1 LTTKNEM
8 GINILYFGMLAEI
21 SGQANEIWTIND
33 GLSVGDL
40 KKLIL
45 EKYPAMGEKKFKV
58 AVNQQIADDQTFVS
72 TQSEVALLPP
82 FAGG

>member
-1 LTTKNEM
+1 M

-21 SGQANEIWTIND
+21 TGQVNEIWMIKD
-33 GLSVGDL
+33 GLTVGDL

-45 EKYPAMGEKKFKV
+45 EKYPVMQEKKFKV
-58 AVNQQIADDQTFVS
+58 AVNQQIGDDQTFIS
-72 TQSEVALLPP
+72 IQSEVALLPP

>member
-1 LTTKNEM
+1 M

-21 SGQANEIWTIND
+21 TGQANEIWTIKD
-33 GLSVGDL
+33 GLTVGDL

-45 EKYPAMGEKKFKV
+45 EKYPQMRDKKFKV
-58 AVNQQIADDQTFVS
+58 AVNQQIGDDQTFIS
-72 TQSEVALLPP
+72 IQSEVALLPP

>member
-1 LTTKNEM
+1 M

-21 SGQANEIWTIND
+21 TGQANEIWMIKD
-33 GLSVGDL
+33 GLTVGDL

-45 EKYPAMGEKKFKV
+45 EKYPVMQEKKFKV
-58 AVNQQIADDQTFVS
+58 AVNQQIGDDQTFIS
-72 TQSEVALLPP
+72 IQSEVALLPP

>member
-1 LTTKNEM
+1 M

-21 SGQANEIWTIND
+21 TGQANEIWMIQD
-33 GLSVGDL
+33 GLTVGDL

-45 EKYPAMGEKKFKV
+45 EKYPVMQEKKFKV
-58 AVNQQIADDQTFVS
+58 AVNQQIGDDQTFIS
-72 TQSEVALLPP
+72 IQSEVALLPP